1 MWYEM
6 WEIKLGKSGRH
17 PEKMLTAIGVRNL
30 REPGRYIDGGGLYL
44 VVDPSSAKRWVQRIV
59 VQGRRRDIGLGGAAT
74 VSLAEAREKALEI
87 RKSARNGGDPIAE
100 RRAAK
105 RRVPAFAEA
114 IDAVHAEHKKSWK
127 NEKHGD
133 QWINTLRTYAVP
145 IMGNIRVDRI
155 ETADVVRVLAPVW
168 TNKPETAR
176 RIRQRLSTVFK
187 WAKANGF
194 RSGENPVEGAE
205 LGLAKQTTPKLNFA
219 ALPYPNTPAFMAE
232 LEKARTGMIPKLAF
246 KFLVLTAARSGEV
259 LGARWSEIDL
269 ENATWTIPAVRMKA
283 RKEHRVPLGPKA
295 LRILR
300 EAQVLSAGSDLI
312 FPGAKVGRP
321 LSNMALTMIIRRMGM
336 GSRVTAHGF
345 RSTFRDWASEET
357 SASNEVCE
365 MALAHSVSNK
375 VEAAYRRGD
384 LFEKR
389 RKLML
394 DWEEFVFTG
403 TEITP

>member
-6 WEIKLGKSGRH
+6 WEKELAKSGRH
-17 PEKMLTAIGVRNL
+17 PEKKLTSVGVRSL
-30 REPGRYIDGGGLYL
+30 REPGRYTDGGGLYL
-44 VVDPSSAKRWVQRIV
+44 VVDPTGAKRWVQRIV
-59 VQGRRRDIGLGGAAT
+59 VQGRRRDIGLGGAVT

-100 RRAAK
+100 RRAAQ
-105 RRVPAFAEA
+105 RYVPAFAEA

-145 IMGNIRVDRI
+145 IIGNMRVDRI

-168 TNKPETAR
+168 TDKPETAR

-205 LGLAKQTTPKLNFA
+205 LGLAKQTQSASNFA
-219 ALPYPNTPAFMAE
+219 ALPYPKMPGFMAD
-232 LEKARTGMIPKLAF
+232 LKRARAGTIPKLAF
-246 KFLVLTAARSGEV
+246 EFLILTAARTGEI
-259 LGARWSEIDL
+259 LGARWSEIDF
-269 ENATWTIPAVRMKA
+269 ESATWTVPATRMKA
-283 RKEHRVPLGPKA
+283 KKEHRVPLGPKA
-295 LRILR
+295 LCILR
-300 EAQVLSAGSDLI
+300 EAEVLSASTDLI
-312 FPGAKVGRP
+312 FSGAKAGRP
-321 LSNMALTMIIRRMGM
+321 LSNMVFTMILRRMRM
-336 GSRVTAHGF
+336 DVQATPHGF

-357 SASNEVCE
+357 STPNEVCE
-365 MALAHSVSNK
+365 MALAHAVSNK

-384 LFEKR
+384 LFAKR
-389 RKLML
+389 RKLMIE
-394 DWEEFVFTG
+394 WETFLK
-403 TEITP
+403 IK